1 MNRLFHY
8 KRQPLTVTDKQAG
21 VGNYSTD
28 QKKFTGHMF
37 NIKLEEK
44 SYKMSFK
51 ALPFKIQW
59 SKNRQ
64 GGEGHN
70 VLLLSPG
77 ADRVNY

>member
-44 SYKMSFK
+44 
-51 ALPFKIQW
+51 
-59 SKNRQ
+59 
-64 GGEGHN
+64 
-70 VLLLSPG
+70 
-77 ADRVNY
+77 

>member
-51 ALPFKIQW
+51 AVPVKIHR
-59 SKNRQ
+59 SKKPI
-64 GGEGHN
+64 GGHIVSG
-70 VLLLSPG
+70 
-77 ADRVNY
+77 

>member
-1 MNRLFHY
+1 
-8 KRQPLTVTDKQAG
+8 
-21 VGNYSTD
+21 
-28 QKKFTGHMF
+28 MF

-59 SKNRQ
+59 SKNQQ

>member
-44 SYKMSFK
+44 SQIKWALKLCRLKYSCEKTNRRERSGGYKT
-51 ALPFKIQW
+51 
-59 SKNRQ
+59 R
-64 GGEGHN
+64 G
-70 VLLLSPG
+70 
-77 ADRVNY
+77 R

>member
-44 SYKMSFK
+44 SCKMDFK
-51 ALPFKIQW
+51 SLPVKIKR
-59 SKNRQ
+59 SKNLR
-64 GGEGHN
+64 G
-70 VLLLSPG
+70 
-77 ADRVNY
+77 R

>member
-1 MNRLFHY
+1 MNRQFHNM
-8 KRQPLTVTDKQAG
+8 RQSLMFTDKQAG
-21 VGNYSTD
+21 VADYSTN
-28 QKKFTGHMF
+28 QKNFTGHMF